1 MGTSVKRNYVLNL
14 INTVSGLLFPL
25 ITFPYAS
32 RVLLAEGIGKVQ
44 FFDSIIGYILLLTSL
59 GIPLYAIREVAKVRN
74 DPKEKSKVTMEILLL
89 HCFLTFFA
97 YLLVLII
104 AFTVDKIHA
113 DMPLFFLL
121 SGSLLFTAIGV
132 FWFYQATEDFMYITV
147 RAVSI
152 KIIAAIALFTLV
164 KERDDILWYAA
175 INTCASVGNNIFN
188 FIRLR
193 GKINVKLFSFGELN
207 ISRHLKP
214 ALKIFTLNMIVSI
227 SLQLDTVMLGFMKSD
242 AAVGYYTAASKL
254 TRMSLAVLTS
264 LGGVLLPRFSNYI
277 STGRIEEFNELA
289 GKSFSYLI
297 AVALPMVAGLI
308 LLAEPIIGVFSGSGY
323 LPSIPTLQAIAPI
336 ILFVGISGFLGM
348 QILYPLGKENLVIL
362 VASCT
367 TVVNVLCNLV
377 LIPRYAQVGAAI
389 ASSVSELTGMVVVIF
404 IAGRYL
410 KFSLFSVRQLNYVV
424 GTVIMT
430 VVVYLIS
437 GLNCPDIVKICISV
451 PCGVIVYGSYLL
463 ATGDYYATTVLNIL
477 VGKSSAD
484 N

>member
-1 MGTSVKRNYVLNL
+1 MGTSVKQNYILNL
-14 INTVSGLLFPL
+14 INTISGLLFPL

-44 FFDSIIGYILLLTSL
+44 FFDSIIGYILLISSL

-74 DPKEKSKVTMEILLL
+74 DYREKSKVTAEILLL
-89 HCFLTFFA
+89 HCILTFFA
-97 YLLVLII
+97 YLLVFVI

-121 SGSLLFTAIGV
+121 SGSLLFTALGV
-132 FWFYQATEDFMYITV
+132 FWFYQATEDFMYITI

-152 KIIAAIALFTLV
+152 KVVAAIALFTLV
-164 KERDDILWYAA
+164 KDRDDLLWYAA

-193 GKINVKLFSFGELN
+193 RKINVKLFSFGELD
-207 ISRHLKP
+207 IARHLKP
-214 ALKIFTLNMIVSI
+214 ALKIFTLNMIVSV

-277 STGRIEEFNELA
+277 STGHLDEFNELA

-297 AVALPMVAGLI
+297 CIALPMVAGLI

-323 LPSIPTLQAIAPI
+323 APSVPTLQAIAPI
-336 ILFVGISGFLGM
+336 IFFVGISGFLSM
-348 QILYPLGKENLVIL
+348 QILYPMGKENLVIV

-367 TVVNVLCNLV
+367 TAVNVICNLL
-377 LIPRYAQVGAAI
+377 LIPRYAQVGAAV
-389 ASSVSELTGMVVVIF
+389 ASSVSELSGMVVVIF

-410 KFSLFSVRQLNYVV
+410 KFSLFNVRQLNYIV
-424 GTVIMT
+424 GTAIMA
-430 VVVYLIS
+430 VVVYFIGCIDCSNLA
-437 GLNCPDIVKICISV
+437 KICISV
-451 PCGVIVYGSYLL
+451 PCGAVVYGAYLL
-463 ATGDYYATTVLNIL
+463 ATRDYYAVSVVKLLFNN
-477 VGKSSAD
+477 KS

>member
-97 YLLVLII
+97 YFLVFII

-367 TVVNVLCNLV
+367 TAVNVLCNLV

-410 KFSLFSVRQLNYVV
+410 KFSLFSLRQLNYVA